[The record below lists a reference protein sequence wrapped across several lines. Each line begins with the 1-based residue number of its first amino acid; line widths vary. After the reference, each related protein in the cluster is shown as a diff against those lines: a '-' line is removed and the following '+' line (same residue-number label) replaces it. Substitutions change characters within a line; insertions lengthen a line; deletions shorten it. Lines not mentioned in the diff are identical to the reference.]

1 MTEPAKPRMR
11 DGLIKRGEWWY
22 FVLDEPRD
30 PATGRRRQKWVKGGR
45 TRKEAE
51 AARDDARDR
60 SRNRGGWR
68 APTRTVLG
76 DYLTGTWLPSIRAKV
91 APSTFTSYRQ
101 NLAHVAGRIG
111 HVRLDALD
119 APTLDALYADLE
131 ARGLARST
139 VRLLHTQLHRALA
152 DAVRWD
158 LLVRNPADLVDP
170 PKPTRRVLTTW
181 TADQL
186 RTFLAGVA
194 GDQLAALY
202 QLAAASGMR
211 IGELAALEWP
221 DVHLDRQ
228 YLTVRR
234 VRVTLDTYSHVTP
247 GVQRDAVARV
257 VSRFMDPAVSRR
269 ARRRPRRAG
278 DGLVSRAEASNVTKC
293 RSRGGTPRGGGG
305 GGRRRPRAR
314 ACRRARC
321 RSRPG

>member
-11 DGLIKRGEWWY
+11 DGLIKRGEWRY

-202 QLAAASGMR
+202 QLAGVRHADRGTGGAGVARRASGPPIPHGPAGPGDAR
-211 IGELAALEWP
+211 HLLARYAW
-221 DVHLDRQ
+221 R
-228 YLTVRR
+228 
-234 VRVTLDTYSHVTP
+234 S
-247 GVQRDAVARV
+247 
-257 VSRFMDPAVSRR
+257 
-269 ARRRPRRAG
+269 ARRG
-278 DGLVSRAEASNVTKC
+278 C
-293 RSRGGTPRGGGG
+293 QGGQPVHG
-305 GGRRRPRAR
+305 
-314 ACRRARC
+314 
-321 RSRPG
+321 PGC